1 MKNKILISVIW
12 LIFFGCVYWENENFY
27 KLDNLEYIPWE
38 VIVKYKDFNQ
48 TNSRSVKSNSLSL
61 FSDNLESNNLEIKEE
76 LDDYLNL
83 ALVEIKDD
91 KSVEETIELLEQN
104 PHVEYAEPNY
114 IRYLFQDYNSEVE
127 VNDPKRSEQWSL
139 EFINWPD
146 AYNVYSWVL
155 KNTSVSVAVIDN
167 WVNYNHPDLVWSVW
181 GNKTC
186 LLSWNDINCINW
198 YDFYHDKNTPL
209 PNLSANWDHGTHV
222 AWIIAAWINN
232 WTWIIWVNPYAKIVA
247 LKIWRWESLTTSDEI
262 KAINFAIE
270 NWVKIINA
278 SYWSSSSGDME
289 REAIE
294 RFINETDWLFI
305 TAAWNNNGRNVDQS
319 PVYPCSIDLDNII
332 CVASVDNLWNI
343 STFSNYWKVSVDIAA
358 PWTSIDSTSVS
369 TSNPIFYRESQPFL
383 DSLTYSWINLDGKKN
398 VNISFFIGCLTSNSI
413 KISISAGG
421 EKDGYSFR
429 DEWPII
435 GYVDQLSIWS
445 GYYTDNFSLSFSV
458 SGYCEI
464 SELEIYEDVYVDDAI
479 YVKKSW
485 TSMATPHVAWLASL
499 VRAINPS
506 LSGWEVK
513 DLILQNWLWLSSL
526 SGKIASEKVINVKS
540 TLDATVLTIS
550 SLTWLQ
556 SSRTGTIKWD
566 DLIWINKYYFEVL
579 SGDIVVKSWY
589 VENQTFTWL
598 DLTWNYTWRVQWLD
612 DLWNKSDF
620 STWYICSK
628 PVLTEENLS
637 GVFSWYECSTL
648 VWNLNYS
655 DNCSDSYEIVLEDGT
670 WTVVFTWASS
680 LTKNVYIKN
689 WFWEETNHLIV
700 YYTWFDSL
708 PTVTVASYIYAP
720 TITSTSSQNVWD
732 LISIFWA
739 KDWACWWSKI
749 TVISAICTSWQWTLD
764 WKNLLISAPSNQ
776 QWTDNC
782 IITFNDDENNSITW
796 NFIYNYNTI
805 PVQTTNWWWG
815 WGGWWWGWWWNS
827 DYSCK
832 NLPSNAI
839 ANNKSKPKSNTN
851 YSYSTDTS
859 KVCTFQ
865 CKSGYV
871 WNEKNDVCDN
881 TWSKVEI
888 STGES
893 KDWWEEL
900 VLEKERMLEIFDED
914 GNINFDFSWYNNQN
928 PASILSNWYTVEFN
942 NAYEFAH
949 RVWITTTNSIE
960 KANMKW
966 SLTRIAMAKML
977 SNYAINILWKKPSNS
992 VVPNF
997 PDVSQKMNDDYWWAV
1012 TLAYQLW
1019 IMWKWVNKFRPNDV
1033 VNRAEFGTA
1042 LSRMLYWTEDGV
1054 WNYYSTHLNKLYK
1067 EWVISNTDPDLK
1079 ELRWY
1084 VMIMLMRSAK
1094 NWNK

>member
-1 MKNKILISVIW
+1 MFLFWFTFWDDSAFIKQ
-12 LIFFGCVYWENENFY
+12 E
-27 KLDNLEYIPWE
+27 KLSYVPWE
-38 VIVKYKDFNQ
+38 VIVKYKDSNQ
-48 TNSRSVKSNSLSL
+48 IKWLKSIKSNNLSI
-61 FSDNLESNNLEIKEE
+61 FTDNLESNNLEIKEE

-83 ALVEIKDD
+83 ALIEIKDD
-91 KSVEETIELLEQN
+91 KSVEEAIEILKQN
-104 PHVEYAEPNY
+104 PNVEYAEPNY
-114 IRYLFQDYNSEVE
+114 IRYLFADYNMGVNA
-127 VNDPKRSEQWSL
+127 NDPMKSGQWSL
-139 EFINWPD
+139 EFINWAD
-146 AYNVYSWVL
+146 AYNVYSWIL
-155 KNTSVSVAVIDN
+155 DKTSVPVAVIDN
-167 WVNYNHPDLVWSVW
+167 WINYLHPDLVWSVR

-186 LLSWNDINCINW
+186 LLSWNNINCINW
-198 YDFYHDKNTPL
+198 YDFYHDRNTPL

-305 TAAWNNNGRNVDQS
+305 TAAWNNNIWINIDQN

-358 PWTSIDSTSVS
+358 PWTSIDSTSVT
-369 TSNPIFYRESQPFL
+369 TSDPIFYREFVPFSN
-383 DSLTYSWINLDGKKN
+383 SLTYSWINLEGKNN
-398 VNISFFIGCLTSNSI
+398 VNISFFIDCLTSNSFI
-413 KISISAGG
+413 FSISTGG
-421 EKDGYSFR
+421 EYKEYSYIDKWPVIGYFDQFPVR
-429 DEWPII
+429 DE
-435 GYVDQLSIWS
+435 
-445 GYYTDNFSLSFSV
+445 YYTDNFSFSFSV
-458 SGYCEI
+458 SGDCEI
-464 SELEIYEDVYVDDAI
+464 SELEIYEDVYVDDAT

-499 VRAINPS
+499 VWAINPS

-589 VENQTFTWL
+589 VEKQTFTWTNL
-598 DLTWNYTWRVQWLD
+598 VWDYTWRVQWLD

-655 DNCSDSYEIVLEDGT
+655 DNCSDSYEIVWEDGT

-689 WFWEETNHLIV
+689 WFWEETDHLIV

-732 LISIFWA
+732 LISMFWA

-749 TVISAICTSWQWTLD
+749 TVISALCTSWQWILD
-764 WKNLLISAPSNQ
+764 WNNLLISAPSNQ

-796 NFIYNYNTI
+796 NFIYNYNTV
-805 PVQTTNWWWG
+805 PAQTSNWWWG
-815 WGGWWWGWWWNS
+815 WGGWGWWWGGWWS
-827 DYSCK
+827 
-832 NLPSNAI
+832 
-839 ANNKSKPKSNTN
+839 NNKVKET
-851 YSYSTDTS
+851 STDTS
-859 KVCTFQ
+859 K
-865 CKSGYV
+865 
-871 WNEKNDVCDN
+871 EKTSSLNSKIS
-881 TWSKVEI
+881 TWSKDEI
-888 STGES
+888 LTW
-893 KDWWEEL
+893 KDEDWEEL
-900 VLEKERMLEIFDED
+900 VLQKERMLEIFDED
-914 GNINFDFSWYNNQN
+914 VNEGFDFSWYNNQN